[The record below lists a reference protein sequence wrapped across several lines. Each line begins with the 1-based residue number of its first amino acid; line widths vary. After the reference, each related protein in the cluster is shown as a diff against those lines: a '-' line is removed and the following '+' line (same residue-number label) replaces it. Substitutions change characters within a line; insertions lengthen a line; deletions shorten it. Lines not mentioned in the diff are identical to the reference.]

1 MLLLFFFSSRRRH
14 TRFSRD
20 WSSDVCSSDLQR
32 VLRRAAYVSVVQP
45 TDLRNGHDLAVARRR
60 DQLRD
65 GGIFAERQVPPR
77 FQIVLDISVQD
88 AAQPAFIPDDDVI
101 EAFAAD
107 GTDQTLRVG
116 VLPR

>member
-1 MLLLFFFSSRRRH
+1 ML
-14 TRFSRD
+14 TRVR
-20 WSSDVCSSDLQR
+20 QR

-60 DQLRD
+60 DQSRD
-65 GGIFAERQVPPR
+65 GRIFAERQVPPK

-107 GTDQTLRVG
+107 GSDQTLRVG